1 MQEVDSTEIY
11 LKVTHISYM
20 PEPAKGG
27 FERDFGF
34 PNSRVVVNKQL
45 TMT

>member
-1 MQEVDSTEIY
+1 MQEADSTEIY

-20 PEPAKGG
+20 PDPAEGG
-27 FERDFGF
+27 FGRDSGF
-34 PNSRVVVNKQL
+34 PNLRVLVNKQL